1 MRIPFQCI
9 TCISV
14 NIFHAYSKKKACDG
28 WIDHRASLSINAED
42 ETQMELEMATHPLLP
57 ALWSK
62 KPSLLHTSADSSA
75 QSSWGFRP
83 RSRRRQLRADGTL
96 EGLRP
101 LFLLQA
107 LWVEALYI

>member
-1 MRIPFQCI
+1 MRI
-9 TCISV
+9 V
-14 NIFHAYSKKKACDG
+14 RSKRVTG
-28 WIDHRASLSINAED
+28 GSTTGPLSINAED
-42 ETQMELEMATHPLLP
+42 ETQMELETATLPLLP

-83 RSRRRQLRADGTL
+83 RSKRRQLRADGTL
-96 EGLRP
+96 ERLRP
-101 LFLLQA
+101 FFLLQA

>member
-42 ETQMELEMATHPLLP
+42 ETQMELET
-57 ALWSK
+57 
-62 KPSLLHTSADSSA
+62 LLHTSADSSA

-96 EGLRP
+96 ERLRP
-101 LFLLQA
+101 FFLLQA